1 MIKAIIFD
9 VDGVII
15 ESAEIKTKAFELLF
29 ADYPD
34 KLPEM
39 IDYHNRNSGYSRYV
53 KFRHFYEKILGQE
66 LSPEKEKELGDRFSQ
81 IVLEE
86 VIKAPLVTG
95 VEDFLKRNH
104 RRYLQFVVSGT
115 PEEELS
121 YILRQRGLDI
131 YFQGAYGTPR
141 TKPELAKRILAEHQL
156 SSQEV
161 VFIGDAES
169 DKMAAAEA
177 GIIFV
182 ARINGSDNTLDNCT
196 WKIRDFTGLEKL
208 LDIISRTALEGQNN

>member
-1 MIKAIIFD
+1 MIKAVIFD
-9 VDGVII
+9 LDGVII

-34 KLPEM
+34 RLPEM
-39 IDYHNRNSGYSRYV
+39 IDYHKRNAGISRYV

-66 LSPEKEKELGDRFSQ
+66 LSSEKEKELGGRFSQ

-86 VIKAPLVTG
+86 VIKAPLVVG
-95 VEDFLKRNH
+95 AEDFLKGNH
-104 RRYLQFVVSGT
+104 QRYSLFVASGT
-115 PEEELS
+115 PEEELR

-141 TKPELAKRILAEHQL
+141 TKPELIKQILAEHQL
-156 SSQEV
+156 SNNEA

-169 DKMAAAEA
+169 DKMAAIET
-177 GIIFV
+177 GITFI
-182 ARINGSDNTLDNCT
+182 AKIDRSDDILDDCT
-196 WKIRDFTGLEKL
+196 WKIQDFIGLEEVI
-208 LDIISRTALEGQNN
+208 DRISKTL

>member
-9 VDGVII
+9 LDGVLI
-15 ESAEIKTKAFELLF
+15 ESAEIKTRAFELLF
-29 ADYPD
+29 VDYPD

-39 IDYHNRNSGYSRYV
+39 IEYHKRNAGISRYV

-86 VIKAPLVTG
+86 IIKAPLVAG
-95 VEDFLKRNH
+95 VEDFLKSNH
-104 RRYLQFVVSGT
+104 RRYLLFVVSGT
-115 PEEELS
+115 PEEELH
-121 YILRQRGLDI
+121 YTLRQRSLDI

-141 TKPELAKRILAEHQL
+141 TKPKLIKQILAKHQL
-156 SSQEV
+156 SNKEA

-169 DKMAAAEA
+169 DKIAATEA
-177 GIIFV
+177 GIIFI
-182 ARINGSDNTLDNCT
+182 AKTEGSDDALDNCA
-196 WKIRDFTGLEKL
+196 WKFRDFIGLDESI
-208 LDIISRTALEGQNN
+208 DRISKTL